1 MKNEWLNKIKTTYYI
16 KIKGK
21 NIERFI
27 KRLNSVGI
35 ELLEIK
41 YLKYNE
47 IIIKIYKKNLEKIE
61 EIKTIYD
68 IEIVSYKGFY
78 KYKELLKENK
88 LIVITI
94 ILSFSFIWYLSN
106 TIFYIDIIHNDS
118 TIRNLIK
125 EELNENGIRI
135 YSLKKDYN
143 YINKVKNKI
152 MEKHKDKIEWLEIE
166 TVGVKY
172 VVRVQ
177 LREHADIKD
186 VSNNRDV
193 VAKKDATIK
202 KIIASSGQIVKE
214 INTYVK
220 KGDTIISGTITL
232 NDNIK
237 GYAVADGKIFGEV
250 WYNITVEYPF
260 TYYEEKYTGKKNNS
274 LVFKFLNW
282 QISIPK
288 LKTYKVDKEYSIIDN
303 RLIPL
308 KLSFLKTRD
317 IQVIDQVLT
326 EDEAINN
333 AIKLARS
340 QMEKNLNDEEYIISQ
355 KNLNIN
361 VKDSKVVLESFF
373 AVYENITD
381 YKEIIIEDNEEKVE

>member
-1 MKNEWLNKIKTTYYI
+1 MKNEWLNKIKTTYYL

-106 TIFYIDIIHNDS
+106 TIFYIDVIHNDS

-135 YSLKKDYN
+135 YSLKKDYD

-166 TVGVKY
+166 ETGTRYIVK
-172 VVRVQ
+172 VEERK
-177 LREHADIKD
+177 I
-186 VSNNRDV
+186 NNIIENNKPRNL
-193 VAKKDATIK
+193 VAKKDAIVLNIEASEGVIQKNKNDYVRKGDIIVSGNVDLNGEIK
-202 KIIASSGQIVKE
+202 KTVTA
-214 INTYVK
+214 T
-220 KGDTIISGTITL
+220 GTI
-232 NDNIK
+232 
-237 GYAVADGKIFGEV
+237 YGEV
-250 WYNITVEYPF
+250 WYKLTIEYPLNYVE
-260 TYYEEKYTGKKNNS
+260 TKITGETKNVYTI
-274 LVFKFLNW
+274 KFLNLNLSLYNNYLVTKEKT
-282 QISIPK
+282 IYKSKTIPFSIIKQTKNKTLEINQK
-288 LKTYKVDKEYSIIDN
+288 LTEEEAINKAIETGLEKIKSKLNDKEYIIDTKK
-303 RLIPL
+303 L
-308 KLSFLKTRD
+308 KVETNNSKIILELFVS
-317 IQVIDQVLT
+317 VC
-326 EDEAINN
+326 ED
-333 AIKLARS
+333 
-340 QMEKNLNDEEYIISQ
+340 
-355 KNLNIN
+355 
-361 VKDSKVVLESFF
+361 
-373 AVYENITD
+373 ITD
-381 YKEIIIEDNEEKVE
+381 YSLIEGEPNV